1 MFKSKLLHLK
11 KQGLTLKVITLV
23 FLLLSAHLQLSAQNE
38 KVILSMRESTVKQ
51 FFDEIQRQTEYK
63 IAIDWDNLKP
73 QARVMVSSNIISV
86 KDLLIQLLQNTGY
99 TYKLNNKYII
109 ITPTSDENPFPP
121 VSDTQEDAQQNV
133 LGNPVRSAVAFT
145 PGADGQMKA
154 VADPYKKPKVVV
166 KNDYWETDRDSTGII
181 KALMLYFRVNSS
193 LLERGYKDN
202 AKTLDILEEIFSDRQ
217 SLRNI
222 DFVTINAAASPEGDS
237 ENNER
242 LSQNRALAIKSYI
255 MWKFPYLDRDGI
267 TTFSVGEDWTG
278 LKKMVED
285 NVSVPGRDELLDI
298 LNDENISSELKKMY
312 LKRVNNG
319 ASYRYIEQNFY
330 PYLRG
335 GATCMIFYRDP
346 NKAKSSGFGD
356 GESSIVARIDT
367 VYMKEE
373 VLVRDT
379 MCIETTEVVLRDTVP
394 HKFYMAVK
402 NNVIYDALLL
412 PNLAVEFYI
421 PGRWSIEAEGVW
433 SWWRFNSFEKYNRIQ
448 SVGLEARKWF
458 GKKHADNPLCGHHVG
473 LYGMYGT
480 YDIKREKNEF
490 GNLSNSSFSVGF
502 SYGYSVPVA
511 KRLNLEFG
519 IAFGYM
525 GGEYEKYSYSDYW
538 NDHPWESTHKRH
550 YFGPTKAKASLVWQ
564 IGSGVNKTKVRSK

>member
-1 MFKSKLLHLK
+1 MFKSKLSHFK
-11 KQGLTLKVITLV
+11 KQGITLKVITLV

-38 KVILSMRESTVKQ
+38 KVILSVRESTVKQ

-63 IAIDWDNLKP
+63 IAIDWNNLKP
-73 QARVMVSSNIISV
+73 QARVMVSSNIITV

-109 ITPTSDENPFPP
+109 ITPTSAEDPFPP
-121 VSDTQEDAQQNV
+121 VSVTSEAPRQNI
-133 LGNPVRSAVAFT
+133 LGKPARSSSIYAPVA
-145 PGADGQMKA
+145 GGKMKE
-154 VADPYKKPKVVV
+154 VADPYKKPKMVV
-166 KNDYWETDRDSTGII
+166 KNDYWETEIDSTGSV
-181 KALMLYFRVNSS
+181 KAFMLYFRVNSS
-193 LLERGYKDN
+193 LLERTYKDN
-202 AKTLDILEEIFSDRQ
+202 ARTLNILDAIFSDRE
-217 SLRNI
+217 SLRNM
-222 DFVTINAAASPEGDS
+222 DFVTINAAASPEGDL

-242 LSQNRALAIKSYI
+242 LAQNRALAIKSYI

-267 TTFSVGEDWTG
+267 TTYSVGEDWTG
-278 LKKMVED
+278 LKKMIED
-285 NVSVPGRDELLDI
+285 NTFVPGREELLDI
-298 LNDENISSELKKMY
+298 LDDEYIDSELKKTY

-319 ASYRYIEQNFY
+319 ASYRYIEQNLY

-335 GATCMIFYRDP
+335 GATCMIFYKDP
-346 NKAKSSGFGD
+346 NKVAKSSDFG
-356 GESSIVARIDT
+356 GESSFVSRIDT
-367 VYMKEE
+367 VYMKEQ

-379 MCIETTEVVLRDTVP
+379 MCVEMTEVVLRDTVP
-394 HKFYMAVK
+394 NKFYMAVK
-402 NNVIYDALLL
+402 NNIIYDALLL

-421 PGRWSIEAEGVW
+421 PGRWSIEAEGIW

-448 SVGLEARKWF
+448 SAGLEVRKWF
-458 GKKHADNPLCGHHVG
+458 GKKYENDPLCGHHIG

-480 YDIKREKNEF
+480 YDVKLGKNEF
-490 GNLSNSSFSVGF
+490 GSLSNSSFSVGL

-538 NDHPWESTHKRH
+538 NDHPWNSTHKRH

-564 IGSGVNKTKVRSK
+564 IGSGINKSKVRSK